1 MQWINSIH
9 TAFIQFIQFIQ
20 HSFNSFNSITSTA
33 IARSGV
39 PFFSTDYFALLRK
52 STADGKT
59 HTGGMWHLEGRMG
72 REDGKGNILTFLYFL
87 LCIPASEPF
96 PALLPPLT
104 VWSPLIA
111 TSIITLWRLHSSTL
125 QPSAVSFSCQS
136 SPYSIVCVC
145 VCVCVFS
152 LQILPGCP
160 QNARQIKTKPSRLYH
175 IFCFDSVFKSSPW
188 SLFRFHCPTGAA
200 PTLTHLVKCP
210 VSICTSLHSQD
221 NLLFATEEIQ
231 ARTPHLQP

>member
-145 VCVCVFS
+145 VCVYFLCKFSQDAHKMLDKSKRSRLGCITFSALTVFS
-152 LQILPGCP
+152 SLLLGLYSDFIVQWGLLQ
-160 QNARQIKTKPSRLYH
+160 
-175 IFCFDSVFKSSPW
+175 
-188 SLFRFHCPTGAA
+188 
-200 PTLTHLVKCP
+200 
-210 VSICTSLHSQD
+210 
-221 NLLFATEEIQ
+221 NLLI
-231 ARTPHLQP
+231 

>member
-1 MQWINSIH
+1 
-9 TAFIQFIQFIQ
+9 
-20 HSFNSFNSITSTA
+20 
-33 IARSGV
+33 
-39 PFFSTDYFALLRK
+39 
-52 STADGKT
+52 
-59 HTGGMWHLEGRMG
+59 MG

-96 PALLPPLT
+96 PALLPPDSLVPTNSHINNNPLETPFFYPTAFCCVLLLPILT
-104 VWSPLIA
+104 L
-111 TSIITLWRLHSSTL
+111 LHR
-125 QPSAVSFSCQS
+125 
-136 SPYSIVCVC
+136 VC

-160 QNARQIKTKPSRLYH
+160 QNARQIKTKPSWLYH

-188 SLFRFHCPTGAA
+188 SLFRFHCPMGAA
-200 PTLTHLVKCP
+200 PKLTHLVKCP

>member
-1 MQWINSIH
+1 MARGTSSHFSISYCVY
-9 TAFIQFIQFIQ
+9 QPLSPSQL
-20 HSFNSFNSITSTA
+20 
-33 IARSGV
+33 
-39 PFFSTDYFALLRK
+39 FF
-52 STADGKT
+52 
-59 HTGGMWHLEGRMG
+59 
-72 REDGKGNILTFLYFL
+72 
-87 LCIPASEPF
+87 
-96 PALLPPLT
+96 LPT

-188 SLFRFHCPTGAA
+188 SLFRFHCPMGAA